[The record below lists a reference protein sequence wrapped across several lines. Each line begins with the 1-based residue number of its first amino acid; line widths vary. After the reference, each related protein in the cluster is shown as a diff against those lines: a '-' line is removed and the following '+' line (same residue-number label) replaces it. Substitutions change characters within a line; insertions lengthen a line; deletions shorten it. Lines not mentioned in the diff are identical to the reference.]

1 MKININNLEEAGA
14 VIRMARKQQGFTQEE
29 YAMQLGF
36 SHFLARDIEKGKP
49 TVKMGNFMR
58 YIEEL
63 GIELVLDFPQS
74 GNETKSAANEK
85 D

>member
-14 VIRMARKQQGFTQEE
+14 VIRMARKLQGFTQEE
-29 YAMQLGF
+29 YAMQLGI

-49 TVKMGNFMR
+49 TVKVGNFMR

-63 GIELVLDFPQS
+63 GIELILELPQS
-74 GNETKSAANEK
+74 EKGTKSAISEE